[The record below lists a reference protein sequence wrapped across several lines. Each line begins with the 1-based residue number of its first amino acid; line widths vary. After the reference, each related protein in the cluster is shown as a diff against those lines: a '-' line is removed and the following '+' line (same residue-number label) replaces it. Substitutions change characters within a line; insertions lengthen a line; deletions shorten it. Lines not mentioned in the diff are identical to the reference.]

1 MQIDQWEY
9 MISAALFFH
18 PSYAVN
24 GHEEHSL
31 LIMKRFII
39 NDVLLCY
46 MKGKAY

>member
-1 MQIDQWEY
+1 MGI
-9 MISAALFFH
+9 ISAPLTFH